1 MLEEVAMVWGKTRT
15 AHLEPRLR
23 HWENSMCSDKGH
35 QYGRDQVTYTTVK
48 GTIASLLARV
58 RSHVF
63 AEYARGTCE
72 SLELLG
78 LPGKG
83 PG

>member
-1 MLEEVAMVWGKTRT
+1 MVWERRGL
-15 AHLEPRLR
+15 HNLEPRLR

-48 GTIASLLARV
+48 GTIVSLLARGK
-58 RSHVF
+58 SQFSPEH
-63 AEYARGTCE
+63 ARGTCE